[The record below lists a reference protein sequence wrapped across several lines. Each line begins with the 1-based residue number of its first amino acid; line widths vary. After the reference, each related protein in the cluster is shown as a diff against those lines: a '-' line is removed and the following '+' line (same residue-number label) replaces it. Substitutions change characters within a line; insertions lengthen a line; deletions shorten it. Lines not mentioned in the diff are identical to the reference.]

1 MENLL
6 IEMLIPPEIKAG
18 LKLGEQILNGG
29 MIVDSQTNS
38 AMYINEG
45 ALEEILSQKLF
56 PIEETLSQ
64 NLSPMALGIPQ
75 AAAAVTLAVAVGFLA
90 MNSKLNKI
98 QEQLQDIKSD
108 LTEIKKIV
116 SDTQE
121 YEIGKLFADV
131 KSCLKESELN
141 IVENKPENLIPLRRE
156 FLKIKDRVDVLI
168 NMIKNKDKIIS
179 LRNTFMQ
186 YLQLYHTCF
195 ESAIHCS
202 MAGKEY
208 DAAKTLILDSA
219 KKFNDL
225 KELYRQTFINAPA
238 SQIANVA
245 YEEIESL
252 RQNYFKINLMEQ
264 CVKTNKKLLRH
275 IKRGKFTYVE
285 FENKM
290 RELQTIKEPAVL
302 LIR

>member
-45 ALEEILSQKLF
+45 ALEEILSQKL
-56 PIEETLSQ
+56 
-64 NLSPMALGIPQ
+64 SPMALGIPQ
-75 AAAAVTLAVAVGFLA
+75 AAAVVTLAVAVGFLV

-98 QEQLQDIKSD
+98 QDQLQDIKSD
-108 LTEIKKIV
+108 LSEIKKIV

-121 YEIGKLFADV
+121 YEIGKLFAGV
-131 KSCLKESELN
+131 KSYLKESELN
-141 IVENKPENLIPLRRE
+141 VIENKPENLISFRRE
-156 FLKIKDRVDVLI
+156 FLKIKDRTDVLI
-168 NMIKNKDKIIS
+168 NMIQNKDKIIS

-186 YLQLYHTCF
+186 YVKLYHTCV

-202 MAGKEY
+202 LAGKEY
-208 DAAKTLILDSA
+208 DAANCLISDST

-225 KELYRQTFINAPA
+225 KELYIQTFINASA

-252 RQNYFKINLMEQ
+252 RQNYFQIKLMKE
-264 CVKTNKKLLRH
+264 CVKTNKRLLRH
-275 IKRGKFTYVE
+275 LKRGKFTYVE
-285 FENKM
+285 FEKKIH
-290 RELQTIKEPAVL
+290 ELQTINEPAVL
-302 LIR
+302 LIK